1 MVRYTVAVLFWVAI
15 WFCAALALDNDI
27 LLAGP
32 VQTCEALLANLVS
45 ADFWM
50 IVAESSVRIV
60 GCAVAFSL
68 LGMLL
73 GLTASYS
80 MWMRSLLAPLIQVMK
95 SVPVVCVVVILLVTI
110 GPQGAVAITIAFVAL
125 PPFYV
130 VMLSAAEQSAS
141 DTARTLRLMGA
152 SATSVFFAFTCPALL
167 PGLKDAAKTSM
178 ALSWRAGVMGEL
190 LGLPLGSIGTALYVS
205 KLTLD
210 TAGLLAWTIIV
221 MLLAWIC
228 ERAFVWLLGLT
239 AASPRLAVKRTRRL
253 EKHEGIASESA
264 MSSGV
269 VLEGTA
275 LKNVAKSFGDK
286 AVLEAFDLEL
296 GPNERICLMAP
307 TGSGKTTALRIA
319 LGLERADAGTV
330 SASEHCGVVLQQSTL
345 IPSLSALD
353 NVLLVSSS
361 SCSENRVAADL
372 EALLPEGTVNKRAD
386 ELSGGTKRLTEIARA
401 LFSSGRAIVL
411 DEPFAGLDPEAKIR
425 ACQFIKEHLHDRA
438 LIVATHD
445 ATDAELLE
453 AQIVRL

>member
-1 MVRYTVAVLFWVAI
+1 MIRSAVAILFWLVV

-32 VQTCEALLANLVS
+32 AQTLEALWANLAS

-60 GCAVAFSL
+60 GCAAIFSL

-73 GLTASYS
+73 GLVASYS
-80 MWMRSLLAPLIQVMK
+80 EWVRSLLAPLIQVMK

-110 GPQGAVAITIAFVAL
+110 GPQGAVAVTIAFVAL

-130 VMLSAAEQSAS
+130 VMLSAVEQGVS

-152 SATSVFFAFTCPALL
+152 SASQVFFAFTWPALL
-167 PGLKDAAKTSM
+167 PGLKDAAQTSM

-210 TAGLLAWTIIV
+210 TSGLLAWTIIV

-239 AASPRLAVKRTRRL
+239 AASPRLAVRRIRGL
-253 EKHEGIASESA
+253 EKFDKTTSEGAVPSD
-264 MSSGV
+264 V
-269 VLEGTA
+269 VLEGVA
-275 LKNVAKSFGDK
+275 LKNVVKSFGDK
-286 AVLEAFDLEL
+286 VVLEAFDLEL
-296 GPNERICLMAP
+296 GSGERICLMAP

-319 LGLERADAGTV
+319 LGLERADGGAV
-330 SASEHCGVVLQQSTL
+330 FASECCGVVLQQSTL
-345 IPSLSALD
+345 IPSLSAFD
-353 NVLLVSSS
+353 NVLLVCDQARSQDTI
-361 SCSENRVAADL
+361 AIDL
-372 EALLPEGTVNKRAD
+372 DTLLPAGMLNKRAD

-401 LFSSGRAIVL
+401 LFSPGSAIVL
-411 DEPFAGLDPEAKIR
+411 DEPFVGLDPEAKAR
-425 ACQFIKEHLHDRA
+425 ACQFIKEHLHGRA
-438 LIVATHD
+438 LIIATHD
-445 ATDAELLE
+445 ATDAELLD